1 MTPSEKRT
9 DTLFR
14 GTLPFGGLG
23 AIVHG
28 ISLASPALAWMAG
41 GVFSVILFVIYANL
55 APGDDR

>member
-14 GTLPFGGLG
+14 GTLLFGGLG
-23 AIVHG
+23 AIVYG

-41 GVFSVILFVIYANL
+41 GAFSLVLFMIYACFC
-55 APGDDR
+55 PSGEE